1 MSHLK
6 QKCEQ
11 SLVPCAVLGIT
22 GMCVVIWSGMVGRL
36 RCAVNQ
42 ERRHWNMKTLS

>member
-22 GMCVVIWSGMVGRL
+22 CMCMVKWSGMVGRL
-36 RCAVNQ
+36 RRAVNQ
-42 ERRHWNMKTLS
+42 ERRHWNMKTLG